1 MAGPA
6 VSGVVAL
13 MLDANASLTVDEV
26 EDILLDTAKP
36 KTDDEYP
43 DSPNNGYG
51 YGLVDGYGAVQ
62 SVIHGFGTVTG
73 TVTESGEDDV
83 VPVID
88 HEPVDVV
95 FSGMDLELDVD
106 VSDDV
111 GVASVELAYRL
122 DE

>member
-1 MAGPA
+1 PIFCQVYAGYLVRHSFPTRR
-6 VSGVVAL
+6 SSDL
-13 MLDANASLTVDEV
+13 SLTVDEV

-73 TVTESGEDDV
+73 TVTESEIGRAHV
-83 VPVID
+83 LTPVTFRSRM
-88 HEPVDVV
+88 P
-95 FSGMDLELDVD
+95 S
-106 VSDDV
+106 S
-111 GVASVELAYRL
+111 A
-122 DE
+122 